1 MIETPAVFS
10 TYATHLM
17 ETMEKNPESF
27 LGILCWYTVPES
39 VWVNYYDYTSKAL
52 IAKAPVVIKK
62 APKAADVFLRAC
74 TSVESS
80 FRRIP
85 KVQEN
90 QEESYI
96 NYLVRNAGSD
106 ADWICKQVVA
116 ETVDKNEHQISFDIV
131 GDLRFNKKSHVIVDD
146 RPDAPSGSYDINAH
160 GLQVYSAEPSAIQGI
175 FNFDELVTQI
185 KAYYKEKEMLLTAYA
200 VRESFRH
207 ALEGPLMALSV
218 RSSGGIYF
226 VGTNKFE
233 GLAGLETLAS
243 ELPGVGFHMLP
254 LVDDNKQRTM
264 IKEAF
269 EDDAVGELEKLM
281 GEIADTSKMSV
292 KQLVSFQ
299 ERFFEHRSRNKEYSS
314 VLQDNLEKSQATLK
328 LCNLAIKAAFEKI
341 GEGV

>member
-85 KVQEN
+85 KVQDNN

-146 RPDAPSGSYDINAH
+146 RPSASLLAGWDSASGS
-160 GLQVYSAEPSAIQGI
+160 YSAEPSAIQGG

-185 KAYYKEKEMLLTAYA
+185 KAYYTEKEMLLTAYA

-218 RSSGGIYF
+218 RSSGGVYF

-254 LVDDNKQRTM
+254 LADDKKQRTM

-299 ERFFEHRSRNKEYSS
+299 ERFFEHRSRNKEYSG

-328 LCNLAIKAAFEKI
+328 LCNLAIKSAFEKI